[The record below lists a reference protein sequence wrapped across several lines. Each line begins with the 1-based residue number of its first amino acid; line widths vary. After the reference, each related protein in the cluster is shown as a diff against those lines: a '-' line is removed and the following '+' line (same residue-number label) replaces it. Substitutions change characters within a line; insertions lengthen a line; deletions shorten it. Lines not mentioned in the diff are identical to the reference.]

1 MTDLKKLTAS
11 NLKYLLT
18 LLCLD
23 DGGAGVRCVRLAD
36 RLGISKPSVHN
47 MMNTFIEMNFISKE
61 SYGRVVFTREGR
73 EVAERYAEYY
83 TAVSALLKKEIPCI
97 TDCSAATY
105 ALLAS
110 LSEDDLSSLSA
121 GGKQKA
127 AAGQSYA
134 SA

>member
-23 DGGAGVRCVRLAD
+23 NGSAGVRCVRLAD
-36 RLGISKPSVHN
+36 SLGISKPSVHN
-47 MMNTFIEMNFISKE
+47 MMNTFIEMNFINKE

-83 TAVSALLKKEIPCI
+83 ESVETLLKKAIPCI

-105 ALLAS
+105 ALLSS
-110 LSEDDLSSLSA
+110 LSEEELNGLSA
-121 GGKQKA
+121 KSRKETI
-127 AAGQSYA
+127 
-134 SA
+134 